1 MTRTEVNL
9 VDHAES
15 VSEEIDTLEGIMSIA
30 CDFVDEL
37 VNVLHNNNTNEN
49 REFKILSGAHKLHAL
64 IHTIAISVE
73 SLGMYAHDI
82 PEVPEE

>member
-15 VSEEIDTLEGIMSIA
+15 VSEEIDTLEGVMSIA
-30 CDFVDEL
+30 CNFVDNL
-37 VNVLHNNNTNEN
+37 VNVLHNNTDEN
-49 REFKILSGAHKLHAL
+49 REFKILPHALHAL

-73 SLGMYAHDI
+73 SLGMYARDI

>member
-15 VSEEIDTLEGIMSIA
+15 VSEEIDTLEGVMSIA
-30 CDFVDEL
+30 CDFVDNL
-37 VNVLHNNNTNEN
+37 VNVLHDNTDEN
-49 REFKILSGAHKLHAL
+49 KGFKILHNAHALHAL
-64 IHTIAISVE
+64 IHTITTSVE
-73 SLGMYAHDI
+73 SLGMYARDI